1 MPPNKSFVCV
11 HAAKSAAKA
20 LKIFELHDE
29 IVRRE
34 TELAELKFQLE
45 VLVSVIEYKDKE
57 NRVGRAGLKT
67 DCSAVTSSAPTTTK
81 VEIFAPLANNINNS
95 KRGTAQN
102 EQIRRS

>member
-67 DCSAVTSSAPTTTK
+67 DCNWIDMAGYAACGGECASSD
-81 VEIFAPLANNINNS
+81 
-95 KRGTAQN
+95 
-102 EQIRRS
+102 